1 MNSLLIIGAAAAA
14 IYLLSKKNN
23 EIVDSVKEELAT
35 IQDELAY
42 QEAVREQDKA
52 DNDLTNMCKPFDFTG
67 IIGDYKTAEQWADA
81 RWFLKFKNDAP
92 LPLTIR
98 LKSITVSFMNTAQK
112 AKNDVLYSNSRFVIP
127 ANSESNVW
135 ELVSS
140 NANYLFD
147 NNSFGA
153 KLWSMYGG
161 SSIERFVPATAT
173 VRYVVTNNANITA
186 QTKEEVIDVQGEVY
200 FVNFL
205 TTMLTDDP
213 ILTGKHDKIIKAY
226 RDTGRTS
233 TEKFIP

>member
-14 IYLLSKKNN
+14 IYLLSKKSDKIEDAVN
-23 EIVDSVKEELAT
+23 KELAS
-35 IQDELAY
+35 IKDELAY
-42 QEAVREQDKA
+42 QDAMREQDRA
-52 DNDLTNMCKPFDFTG
+52 DNDLTNMCQPIDFTG

-92 LPLTIR
+92 VPLTIQ

-112 AKNDVLYSNSRFVIP
+112 AKNDVLYGNARFVIP

-135 ELVSS
+135 ELVAS
-140 NANYLFD
+140 NANFLFD
-147 NNSFGA
+147 NNTFGA
-153 KLWSMYGG
+153 KLWAMYGG

-205 TTMLTDDP
+205 TAMLTNDP
-213 ILTGKHDKIIKAY
+213 IWTGKHDKIIKAY
-226 RDTGRTS
+226 RDTGRKS
-233 TEKFIP
+233 TDKFIA